1 LALLVLFGCVA
12 FAQGPEANAP
22 KKTGEELLVAEAQA
36 LAERL
41 AELEAALETEA
52 EAERLLETARAELTG
67 VESEEARRVAEEAVA
82 DAEESLLQAQSDV
95 ATANQLYDSSAER
108 YRIAR
113 ETQEL
118 SKSTGEETIE
128 ESSDVP
134 LARLLAQKS
143 RLEESQQEAVL
154 AGLRTAALEDELE
167 ALVERQERIRQSLAE
182 VDERLRSRLA
192 RERRAEIQDR
202 RSDLEEEE
210 RELTERIERS
220 RHELLEAKVD
230 QRIKEGEALRVSE
243 DFSERRRQLRVSA
256 ALILGALVLLWL
268 CRLAV
273 ERFVTE
279 PHRRYQIKKILSL
292 LATLVIGVGLIS
304 IFARDLKELVT
315 GVGIFMAGLAIA
327 LQEMVSSFF
336 AWFVIRGKRGY
347 RTGDWI
353 RLGDQEGEVVDI
365 GWLVTVLEQ
374 VAPLDPDGGGGTQ
387 TGGLAFVSNS
397 TIFKGSVVNYTHSVP
412 FLWCSL
418 RYTVT
423 FESDWKRAVALAL
436 EVMNAEKEIAQTA
449 LVARRKLEH
458 MAAEFAVHMDST
470 EPRIRT
476 RPGTD
481 GVDLVLR
488 FLAHPRRRRDMLDKI
503 NRRILDAVQESENI
517 EFAYRTVRSVRTD
530 AEEDAPASHG

>member
-202 RSDLEEEE
+202 RSE
-210 RELTERIERS
+210 
-220 RHELLEAKVD
+220 
-230 QRIKEGEALRVSE
+230 LRVSE